1 MLKGLRNTPED
12 TIAFDSNP
20 NPDARP
26 ALRFL
31 KDSRCHPGAKGKPPR
46 PGAACRRVRPDTAR
60 WLEPKEAGF
69 TDRSISPR
77 YLRTESAAQHEIYF
91 FVRKG
96 LL

>member
-1 MLKGLRNTPED
+1 MPSGREGEAPTAGSCLPQG
-12 TIAFDSNP
+12 
-20 NPDARP
+20 
-26 ALRFL
+26 
-31 KDSRCHPGAKGKPPR
+31 PPR
-46 PGAACRRVRPDTAR
+46 HRPLAR
-60 WLEPKEAGF
+60 TKEAGF